1 MAILIRLLRASTLD
15 ELEKIINE
23 FFEVEAEDVRVESSL
38 AGGITFANDEYVAPV
53 KLSAPHKRKFE
64 TVAEAQ
70 ATQEKAAT
78 DEIEA
83 RAEADAN
90 AEDIKADGNANADGS
105 E

>member
-1 MAILIRLLRASTLD
+1 MAVLIKLLRADTLD
-15 ELEKIINE
+15 ELEQIIND
-23 FFEVEAEDVRVESSL
+23 FFAVEAEDVRVESSL

-64 TVAEAQ
+64 TVAEEQ

-78 DEIEA
+78 AEVDA
-83 RAEADAN
+83 RAEADAE
-90 AEDIKADGNANADGS
+90 AASSDGNVNAG